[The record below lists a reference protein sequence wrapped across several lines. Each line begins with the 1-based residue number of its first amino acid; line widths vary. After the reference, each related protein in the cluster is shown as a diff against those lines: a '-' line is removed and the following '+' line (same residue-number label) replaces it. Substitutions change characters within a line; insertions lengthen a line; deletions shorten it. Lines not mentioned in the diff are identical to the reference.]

1 MLYTIGQQSLIQA
14 LIGNKMVVLLIINST
29 VLIEDAPLPSL
40 DKQVFRRVS
49 KVCGSMLGLM
59 LDFLKL
65 ILLVIIQLNRTQA
78 LL

>member
-1 MLYTIGQQSLIQA
+1 M
-14 LIGNKMVVLLIINST
+14 GNKMVALLIINST
-29 VLIEDAPLPSL
+29 VLIEGAPLPSL

-49 KVCGSMLGLM
+49 EVCGSMLGLM

-65 ILLVIIQLNRTQA
+65 ILLVIIQLNRMQA